1 MIETSHS
8 DTRYSPTRLRGVT
21 RSVARVVQVGA
32 MHPLE
37 IYKIPKA
44 KHADQQAKKKK
55 ISGKVRHPR
64 VASVKPPSL

>member
-1 MIETSHS
+1 
-8 DTRYSPTRLRGVT
+8 
-21 RSVARVVQVGA
+21 VQVGA